1 MYLCPPPPTFFVFV
15 IFVVIV
21 VFLSFESQGLFLPW
35 DLSINSSALLE
46 CSSYRSLY
54 GLSPSHLSGLSSMGS
69 SGKAFLHSPSPK
81 LSFPQHCHVIL
92 LYCCH
97 SEGTMRCFIHLLVL
111 STPNY
116 KVNPRYVWFT
126 IIFPAL
132 KAKPVIQQFLD
143 KYCLNK

>member
-35 DLSINSSALLE
+35 DLSISSSALLE